1 MYLTQKNKI
10 RNLSSQEFRALKQ
23 LCRLSKNMYNVGLY
37 SVRQFYF
44 AEGGYLRYESNY
56 HYCKD
61 NESVCVAFRR
71 KAPLQEAN
79 YQLLQTDIA
88 QQTLKVVDR
97 SFKSFFNLI
106 QKANNGNY
114 RFEQIRLPRYLNKEG
129 YFPLIIPRIKVR
141 NGYFNI
147 PMSRK
152 FKAEYGAVK
161 IPFPE
166 RLVGK
171 NLKEVRIIPR
181 YDARFFEVE
190 FIAEEQP
197 QPTIKSDNALAID
210 LGLDNLATCVS
221 NTGSSFILDG
231 RKLKSI
237 NQWYNK
243 ENSRL
248 QSIKDKQGIKDL
260 TKKQVSITVNRNNK
274 VRDYLNKAARYL
286 INWCRENKI
295 STIVVGVNPGMKKNI
310 NLGKKTNQ
318 NFVQIPHHS
327 LRLKLKTICDRYGLT
342 YIEQEESYTSK
353 ASFLDGDQIPVYNTD
368 RPTTYSFSGQRVK
381 GGLYRTKQNKL
392 INADSNGAANIGIK
406 SNLNGF
412 TPDRLEASLAMPLRV
427 KFDGLSSRQ
436 IYSA

>member
-10 RNLSSQEFRALKQ
+10 RNLSIQEFKALRQ
-23 LCRLSKNMYNVGLY
+23 LCRLSKNMYNVALY

-56 HYCKD
+56 HHCKD
-61 NESVCVAFRR
+61 NE
-71 KAPLQEAN
+71 N

-97 SFKSFFNLI
+97 SFRSFFNLI
-106 QKANNGNY
+106 KAANERLY
-114 RFEQIRLPRYLNKEG
+114 RFEQIRMPRYLNKEG
-129 YFPLIIPRIKVR
+129 YFPLIIPRIIVKD
-141 NGYFNI
+141 GYFKI

-152 FKAEYGAVK
+152 FKAEYGSVK

-166 RLVGK
+166 RLIDK
-171 NLKEVRIIPR
+171 NLKEVRVIPR

-190 FIAEEQP
+190 FITEVEP
-197 QPTIKSDNALAID
+197 QPAKKTDKALAID
-210 LGLDNLATCVS
+210 LGLNNLATCVS

-243 ENSRL
+243 ENARL
-248 QSIKDKQGIKDL
+248 QSLKDKQGIKGL
-260 TKKQVSITVNRNNK
+260 TKKQVNITVNRNNK
-274 VRDYLNKAARYL
+274 VRDYLNKAVRYL
-286 INWCRENKI
+286 INWCSQNQI
-295 STIVVGVNPGMKKNI
+295 STIVVGVNPGMKKDI

-318 NFVQIPHHS
+318 KFVQISHYS
-327 LRLKLKTICDRYGLT
+327 LRLKLKAMCERYGLT
-342 YIEQEESYTSK
+342 YLEQEESYTSK
-353 ASFLDGDQIPVYNTD
+353 ASFLDRDNIPVYHAHNSIE
-368 RPTTYSFSGQRVK
+368 YSFSGKRIK
-381 GGLYRTKQNKL
+381 RGLYKTKQNKL
-392 INADSNGAANIGIK
+392 INADCNGAANIGLK
-406 SNLNGF
+406 SKLNGF

-427 KFDGLSSRQ
+427 KFDVDLSRQ

>member
-10 RNLSSQEFRALKQ
+10 RNLSSQEFKALKQ

-44 AEGGYLRYESNY
+44 AEGRYLRYESNY

-61 NESVCVAFRR
+61 NE
-71 KAPLQEAN
+71 N

-97 SFKSFFNLI
+97 SFKSFFNFI
-106 QKANNGNY
+106 QKAQESLY
-114 RFEQIRLPRYLNKEG
+114 RWEQIPIPRYLKKSG
-129 YFPLIIPRIKVR
+129 YFPLIIPRIQVK

-152 FKAEYGAVK
+152 FKTEYGAVK
-161 IPFPE
+161 IPFPQ
-166 RLVGK
+166 RLMGK

-190 FIAEEQP
+190 FITEEEP
-197 QPTIKSDNALAID
+197 QKVVKSDNALAID

-248 QSIKDKQGIKDL
+248 ESLKDRQGIKGL
-260 TKKQVSITVNRNNK
+260 TKKQISIRVNRNNK
-274 VRDYLNKAARYL
+274 IRDYLNKAARYL

-295 STIVVGVNPGMKKNI
+295 STIVVGVNPGIKQSI

-318 NFVQIPHHS
+318 KFVQIPHNIF
-327 LRLKLKTICDRYGLT
+327 RFKLKAMCDRYGLIYT
-342 YIEQEESYTSK
+342 ELEESYTSK
-353 ASFLDGDQIPVYNTD
+353 ASFLDRDKIPVDNAD
-368 RPTTYSFSGQRVK
+368 NPSEYSFSGQRIQR
-381 GGLYRTKQNKL
+381 GLYKTKQGKL
-392 INADSNGAANIGIK
+392 INADCNGAANIGVK
-406 SNLNGF
+406 SKLNGF

-427 KFDGLSSRQ
+427 KFDVAL
-436 IYSA
+436 AC

>member
-10 RNLSSQEFRALKQ
+10 RNLSSQEFKALKQ

-61 NESVCVAFRR
+61 NE
-71 KAPLQEAN
+71 N

-106 QKANNGNY
+106 QKAQESLY
-114 RFEQIRLPRYLNKEG
+114 RWEQIRIPRYLKKEG

-161 IPFPE
+161 IPFPQ

-181 YDARFFEVE
+181 YGARFFEVE
-190 FIAEEQP
+190 FITEEEP
-197 QPTIKSDNALAID
+197 QTVVKSDNALAID
-210 LGLDNLATCVS
+210 QGLDNLATCVS

-248 QSIKDKQGIKDL
+248 QSLKDRQGIKGL
-260 TKKQVSITVNRNNK
+260 TKKQISITVNRNNK
-274 VRDYLNKAARYL
+274 IRDYLNKAARYL
-286 INWCRENKI
+286 INWCRENQI
-295 STIVVGVNPGMKKNI
+295 STIVVGVNPGMKKHL
-310 NLGKKTNQ
+310 NLGKKNNQ
-318 NFVQIPHHS
+318 KFVQIPHNIF
-327 LRLKLKTICDRYGLT
+327 RLKLKAMCHRYGLNYT
-342 YIEQEESYTSK
+342 EIEESYTSK
-353 ASFLDGDQIPVYNTD
+353 ASFLDNDRIPIYNAD
-368 RPTTYSFSGQRVK
+368 NPKEYSFSGKRVK
-381 GGLYRTKQNKL
+381 RGLYKTKQGKL
-392 INADSNGAANIGIK
+392 INADCNGAANIGIK

-427 KFDGLSSRQ
+427 KFDVDLSRQ
-436 IYSA
+436 ICDS